1 MKKILCIATLFIVL
15 KSEGQVINDPNN
27 YRKTLKEFEAML
39 SDSIKP
45 SFKRAVFIT
54 ENAYLNDQL
63 NFTEFEEYIKHLAS
77 ISKTISKLGT
87 LQYDESDKEVVRRY
101 WSVFVLMTDT
111 LKILNQGGELET
123 WLPYSYDFDD
133 FWGERDW
140 SKMFVT
146 KLIATKKGNCH
157 SMPFLY
163 KIVCEELGVKAHLA
177 MAPNHI
183 YIKHWTKKTGWFNT
197 ELTSGYFPIDAWVM
211 ASGYIHLSAVQNRV
225 YMDTLS
231 IKNSIAVCLTD
242 YAKGFERKFG
252 DVDLDFILRC
262 TDLALKHYP
271 LYTNALILKAE
282 TLKKKFEQKM
292 ALSGAKYPTDA
303 LSNSEA
309 KKLFDEMEKLYFHI
323 HQIGYRMMPKEMYV
337 SWLAELNKEK
347 GKYLNKEIS
356 KNFNSI
362 PNDK

>member
-1 MKKILCIATLFIVL
+1 MKKVLLIIAFFIVI
-15 KSEGQVINDPNN
+15 KSYGQMMSNPDD
-27 YRKTLKEFEAML
+27 YKSTLKEFEGML

-54 ENAYLNDQL
+54 ENSYLNNQL
-63 NFTEFEEYIKHLAS
+63 NFTEFDEYIKYLTS
-77 ISKTISKLGT
+77 ISRTISKLGT
-87 LQYDESDKEVVRRY
+87 LQYDESDKETVRKY

-111 LKILNQGGELET
+111 LKFLNQNGELET

-140 SKMFVT
+140 KKMFVT
-146 KLIATKKGNCH
+146 KLISSRKGNCH

-163 KIVCEELGVKAHLA
+163 KIICEELGVEAHLA

-231 IKNSIAVCLTD
+231 LEQSIAVCLTD

-252 DVDLDFILRC
+252 DTDLDFILKC

-282 TLKKKFEQKM
+282 TIKKKFEQKM
-292 ALSGAKYPTDA
+292 TLSGANYPVDV
-303 LSNSEA
+303 LNNPEA

-323 HQIGYRMMPKEMYV
+323 HNIGYRMMPKEMYL
-337 SWLAELNKEK
+337 SWLTEINKEK

-362 PNDK
+362 PNK